1 MCEENKKSWDESQIS
16 AIKAWHDSRKSF
28 SQINEEYN
36 FAAGTLFS
44 IVNAIPDYRG
54 TRSSISKWLRRMTG
68 AFIPGSGCRAIT
80 AVASS
85 ATPAQTTKKK
95 RMTKKTS
102 PSTNLT
108 DTEQTILDLT
118 RKLNAANRKI
128 EKLEA
133 DRKKAEL
140 REEFQNGVIA
150 EYKKLVKPAQP
161 EKVDAE
167 RRAKEAPEAERKA
180 LAKKEATREKAHLKT
195 EEKKRLADEKN
206 RLIWPFL
213 IQFVDDIKSGA
224 RKIGSDDYAPGS
236 CKAWKSYIGV
246 YEGFD
251 PLHRFGWAD
260 IDRAFV
266 SRYINYLQ
274 KHGYMPKVVNK
285 HLTNLKALINAAFID
300 GIHDNQRA
308 ASLIVKKKIE
318 DRDKA
323 VEIYLT
329 EDELQALYEMPLTGK
344 NDHIRDVFLIGCY
357 TCQRV
362 SDYNNLNADN
372 FETTRKGTRII
383 RLVQQKTKTEV
394 TIPILNENLIAI
406 CEKYGYNI
414 PKANEQVLNR
424 YIKNILKE
432 LSDKVPSLKE
442 KVPTKLTMKQKEAL
456 RKEKKEPETDLN
468 GNVIVPRY
476 ECVTSHTARRTGIT
490 NMYLS
495 HKYTILQMM
504 HVSGHKTQ
512 KSFMDYIKLSSEE
525 IADEI
530 AAMSKKEKESDL
542 W

>member
-1 MCEENKKSWDESQIS
+1 MADSSEEQLSAPLHAKLTQIEGI
-16 AIKAWHDSRKSF
+16 IKAHLAKTTFDR
-28 SQINEEYN
+28 EALDMDVRY
-36 FAAGTLFS
+36 
-44 IVNAIPDYRG
+44 
-54 TRSSISKWLRRMTG
+54 IS
-68 AFIPGSGCRAIT
+68 
-80 AVASS
+80 
-85 ATPAQTTKKK
+85 
-95 RMTKKTS
+95 
-102 PSTNLT
+102 
-108 DTEQTILDLT
+108 E
-118 RKLNAANRKI
+118 
-128 EKLEA
+128 
-133 DRKKAEL
+133 
-140 REEFQNGVIA
+140 
-150 EYKKLVKPAQP
+150 P

-167 RRAKEAPEAERKA
+167 RRAKEEAAEAERKDI
-180 LAKKEATREKAHLKT
+180 AKREAAKEKARLKA
-195 EEKKRLADEKN
+195 EEKKRIADEKN

-251 PLHRFGWAD
+251 PLHRFEWAD

-329 EDELQALYEMPLTGK
+329 EEELQALYEMPLTGK

-432 LSDKVPSLKE
+432 LSE

-495 HKYTILQMM
+495 HKYTVLQMM

-512 KSFMDYIKLSSEE
+512 KTFMDYIKLSSEE

-530 AAMSKKEKESDL
+530 AAMSKKENDM

>member
-1 MCEENKKSWDESQIS
+1 MTSTPSPKKLTPFYIRTKDLKTES
-16 AIKAWHDSRKSF
+16 A
-28 SQINEEYN
+28 
-36 FAAGTLFS
+36 TLF
-44 IVNAIPDYRG
+44 IRIH
-54 TRSSISKWLRRMTG
+54 
-68 AFIPGSGCRAIT
+68 
-80 AVASS
+80 
-85 ATPAQTTKKK
+85 
-95 RMTKKTS
+95 
-102 PSTNLT
+102 
-108 DTEQTILDLT
+108 T
-118 RKLNAANRKI
+118 RKIDVLVSTMIQVEVTDWQKATASPRAWLAHQKKNYQLHAKLTQI
-128 EKLEA
+128 EGIVKAHLAKVNFDREA
-133 DRKKAEL
+133 LDMDVRYISE
-140 REEFQNGVIA
+140 
-150 EYKKLVKPAQP
+150 P

-167 RRAKEAPEAERKA
+167 RRAKEEAAEAERKA
-180 LAKKEATREKAHLKT
+180 IAKRETAKEKARKKA
-195 EEKKRLADEKN
+195 EEKKRIEDEKN

-224 RKIGSDDYAPGS
+224 RKIGGDDYAPGT

-251 PLHRFGWAD
+251 PLHKFEWSD

-274 KHGYMPKVVNK
+274 KYGYMAKVVNK

-308 ASLIVKKKIE
+308 ASFIVKKKVE

-329 EDELQALYEMPLTGK
+329 EEELQALYEMPLTGT

-394 TIPILNENLIAI
+394 TIPILNENLITI

-424 YIKNILKE
+424 YIKDILKD
-432 LSDKVPSLKE
+432 LSEQLPSLKE
-442 KVPTKLTMKQKEAL
+442 KVPTKLTMKQKEGL

-476 ECVTSHTARRTGIT
+476 DCVTSHTARRTGIT

-512 KSFMDYIKLSSEE
+512 KTFMDYIKLSSEE

-530 AAMSKKEKESDL
+530 AAKSKKENEM

>member
-1 MCEENKKSWDESQIS
+1 MATTPSIRKLTPFYVRPKDMNKANATLFYRIHTRKIDALISTLLHVKVTEWLKATATPLAWLTHQKNNYQLHAKLTQIEGI
-16 AIKAWHDSRKSF
+16 IKAHLAKTTFDR
-28 SQINEEYN
+28 EALDMDVRY
-36 FAAGTLFS
+36 
-44 IVNAIPDYRG
+44 
-54 TRSSISKWLRRMTG
+54 IS
-68 AFIPGSGCRAIT
+68 
-80 AVASS
+80 
-85 ATPAQTTKKK
+85 
-95 RMTKKTS
+95 
-102 PSTNLT
+102 
-108 DTEQTILDLT
+108 E
-118 RKLNAANRKI
+118 
-128 EKLEA
+128 
-133 DRKKAEL
+133 
-140 REEFQNGVIA
+140 
-150 EYKKLVKPAQP
+150 P

-167 RRAKEAPEAERKA
+167 RRAKEEAAEAERKA
-180 LAKKEATREKAHLKT
+180 LAKKEAAREKARLEA
-195 EEKKRLADEKN
+195 EEKKRIADEKN

-344 NDHIRDVFLIGCY
+344 NDHIRDVFHIGCY

-372 FETTRKGTRII
+372 IETTRRGTRII
-383 RLVQQKTKTEV
+383 RLVQLKTKTEV

-432 LSDKVPSLKE
+432 LSEKVPSLKE
-442 KVPTKLTMKQKEAL
+442 KVPTKLTIKQKEAL
-456 RKEKKEPETDLN
+456 RKQKKEPETDLN
-468 GNVIVPRY
+468 GNVIVPALRM
-476 ECVTSHTARRTGIT
+476 C
-490 NMYLS
+490 
-495 HKYTILQMM
+495 
-504 HVSGHKTQ
+504 
-512 KSFMDYIKLSSEE
+512 
-525 IADEI
+525 DEPHRPTHRHH
-530 AAMSKKEKESDL
+530 EYVP
-542 W
+542 